1 MHGSHT
7 HIPET
12 NHVPKGYIIAVILS
26 LLFMVPLRLVP
37 ALALLFFYIST
48 FRSMC
53 AVPNMAVFRSSL
65 TSRFPGMSLTYFLNY
80 YYYSKFADDFSLF
93 RSVTSVPTFHFML

>member
-12 NHVPKGYIIAVILS
+12 NHVPRGHIVAAILS
-26 LLFMVPLRLVP
+26 LLFMVPLCLVP
-37 ALALLFFYIST
+37 VLVLLFFYVST

-53 AVPNMAVFRSSL
+53 AVPNMAVFFSSL
-65 TSRFPGMSLTYFLNY
+65 TSWFPGMSLTYFLNDLKW
-80 YYYSKFADDFSLF
+80 SQSLQLLLVSPLF
-93 RSVTSVPTFHFML
+93 LHSTCAVFLS